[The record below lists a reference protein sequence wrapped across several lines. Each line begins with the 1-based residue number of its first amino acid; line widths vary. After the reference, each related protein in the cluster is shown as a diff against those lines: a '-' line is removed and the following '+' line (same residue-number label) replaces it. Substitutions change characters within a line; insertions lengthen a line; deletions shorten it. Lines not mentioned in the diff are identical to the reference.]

1 MARTRAV
8 DFEEKQRGLLDK
20 AAEVFAEL
28 GMEKASMAQIA
39 AHSQVSKALLYHY
52 YPSKD
57 ALIFAIIITHLE
69 ELDAAIEETDDP
81 GLPPQQRL
89 RQLVGTVLERYRGA
103 DNQHKV
109 QLNATPALGDEQK
122 AEILGVERRIVKRFA
137 AVLREINP
145 DLDDPQRPLLTPVTM
160 SLFDDELGLHVVPR
174 RRPHHPRGLRRRGD
188 DADPR
193 GHQGRAVKRPR
204 RAGG

>member
-1 MARTRAV
+1 MARTRAA

-20 AAEVFAEL
+20 AAEVFADL

-69 ELDAAIEETDDP
+69 ELEAAIEDADDP

-89 RQLVGTVLERYRGA
+89 RRLVGTLLDRYRGA

-109 QLNATPALGDEQK
+109 QLNATPALADDQK

-145 DLDDPQRPLLTPVTM
+145 ALDDPQRPLLTPVTM
-160 SLFDDELGLHVVPR
+160 SLFGMMNWVYMWFRDGGRITREDY
-174 RRPHHPRGLRRRGD
+174 
-188 DADPR
+188 ADVATTLILE
-193 GHQGRAVKRPR
+193 GIKAVR
-204 RAGG
+204 